1 MRFETRK
8 NMKLKIVQTAIVCLL
23 AITSTQAQKYLVLLK
38 DKTGTPF
45 STDKP
50 EAFLSKRAVERRL
63 KQRIAVTQRD
73 LPVNPAYVSQ
83 IRQTGAKIWFS
94 SRWINGVLVE
104 ANAAQLAA
112 IKALA
117 FYKGIEFN
125 RSLANA
131 RLSAEKQTANKF
143 GTEALDYG
151 ASQNQIL
158 MLGVE
163 KMHDQGF
170 HGEGMLV
177 AILDAGFQ
185 NSDKNTALNQVFTD
199 KRVLSTFDFVKN
211 EKSVYEDDSHGNNV
225 FSIMASY
232 REGQLIGPAYRAS
245 YVLLRTEDAPTENRV
260 EEANWLFGVE
270 YADSAGVDII
280 NSSLGYNEFDNPADN
295 YTYADMNGRNTL
307 AARAADWAAATGMV
321 VVVSAGNEG
330 NKPWR
335 YIATP
340 ADADSVL
347 AVGAVASNRTLGAF
361 SSVGPSF
368 DKRVKPDVCAQGVS
382 TVLSSPTSTT
392 VVGNGTSYSSPL
404 IAAFAAGFW
413 QAFPYLTALQVV
425 DCIRKAGHLYATPN
439 AQFGYG
445 IPTFEKASEV
455 ARRDYPVTSVPVA
468 TLLTPIKVYP
478 NPFSQTPVVLVPQR
492 MVGQTVEMYLIDA
505 TGRVRWENRPHLS
518 SNQFPLLISESL
530 PSGLYFLKV
539 ADGSRVEVVKVI
551 KQ

>member
-1 MRFETRK
+1 
-8 NMKLKIVQTAIVCLL
+8 MKLKIIQTVIVCLL

-63 KQRIAVTQRD
+63 KQRIAITQRD

-104 ANAAQLAA
+104 ASAAQLAA

-117 FYKGIEFN
+117 CYKGIEFN

-131 RLSAEKQTANKF
+131 RLSAEKQTSDKF

-158 MLGVE
+158 MLGVD

-177 AILDAGFQ
+177 GILDAGFQ
-185 NSDKNTALNQVFTD
+185 SSDKNTALNQVFTD

-225 FSIMASY
+225 FSIMASN
-232 REGQLIGPAYRAS
+232 RSGQLIGPAYGAS
-245 YVLLRTEDAPTENRV
+245 YVLLRTEDAFTENRV
-260 EEANWLFGVE
+260 EEANWLFGAE

-330 NKPWR
+330 NKPWK

-340 ADADSVL
+340 GDADSVL
-347 AVGAVASNRTLGAF
+347 TVGAVASNRTLGTF
-361 SSVGPSF
+361 SSIGPSS
-368 DKRVKPDVCAQGVS
+368 DGRVKPDVCAQGVS
-382 TVLSSPTSTT
+382 TVLSNPASTT
-392 VVGNGTSYSSPL
+392 VAGNGTSYSSPL
-404 IAAFAAGFW
+404 IAGFVAGFW
-413 QAFPYLTALQVV
+413 QAFPYLTALQVI
-425 DCIRKAGHLYATPN
+425 DCIRKAGHLYTTPN

-445 IPTFEKASEV
+445 IPTFEKAAEV

-468 TLLTPIKVYP
+468 TLPTPVKVYP

-492 MVGQTVEMYLIDA
+492 MVGQTVEVYLIDA
-505 TGRVRWENRPHLS
+505 TGQVRWQNRPHLS
-518 SNQFPLLISESL
+518 SNQFPLLFSESL
-530 PSGLYFLKV
+530 PSGLYFLKI
-539 ADGSRVEVVKVI
+539 ADGLRVEVVKVI